1 MQHSTDLNLVE
12 IDSERALDREEEIN
26 KLLSM
31 FGQSRTTRLRSFEI
45 ETKKEDGVVNTLL
58 SNTSLSPPAKFQR
71 KRKGASTVCVQP
83 PRQPFP
89 DDHKFNSWA
98 TAPDNAYDY
107 VLLKVMESSLF
118 DIDKITDS
126 MNDPE
131 ESRNHEH

>member
-31 FGQSRTTRLRSFEI
+31 FGKCRTTRSRLFEI

-58 SNTSLSPPAKFQR
+58 NNTSLSPPVKFQR
-71 KRKGASTVCVQP
+71 KRRGASTICVQP

-89 DDHKFNSWA
+89 DDHKLNSSA
-98 TAPDNAYDY
+98 TAPDNVYDY
-107 VLLKVMESSLF
+107 ILLKLMESTSVG
-118 DIDKITDS
+118 IDTITDS
-126 MNDPE
+126 MNDTE
-131 ESRNHEH
+131 DSMNN